1 MTLQQMEYI
10 VAVEK
15 YRHFGKAAEQCQV
28 TQPTLSAMI
37 QKLEEELEVKIFDR
51 SRQPVVPTATG
62 MLVIS
67 QAKNVLKQVGMM
79 KDIVNEEKETL
90 AGTFHIG
97 VLPTIAPYL
106 LPRVF
111 PILLQKYPM
120 LDIRVSEMKTKDI
133 KVALDEGTIDA
144 GIVADLSGM
153 EQYHK
158 TPLFYEPYQV
168 YISRGS
174 ELYSREVIKT
184 SDLADV
190 ELWLLD
196 EGHCFRDQFLKFC
209 QLKSARSS
217 QEKYRLGSLET
228 FMRMVES
235 GRGATFIPA
244 LAVHQMCEKQIE
256 LVRPFAVPCPTRK
269 IIMLTHENF
278 IRHKVINML
287 VREIQEAVPNEML
300 TTKATQILV

>member
-51 SRQPVVPTATG
+51 SRQPVVPTAAG

-90 AGTFHIG
+90 VGTFHIG

-133 KVALDEGTIDA
+133 K
-144 GIVADLSGM
+144 SSM
-153 EQYHK
+153 
-158 TPLFYEPYQV
+158 
-168 YISRGS
+168 
-174 ELYSREVIKT
+174 
-184 SDLADV
+184 
-190 ELWLLD
+190 
-196 EGHCFRDQFLKFC
+196 LKD
-209 QLKSARSS
+209 
-217 QEKYRLGSLET
+217 
-228 FMRMVES
+228 
-235 GRGATFIPA
+235 
-244 LAVHQMCEKQIE
+244 
-256 LVRPFAVPCPTRK
+256 
-269 IIMLTHENF
+269 
-278 IRHKVINML
+278 
-287 VREIQEAVPNEML
+287 
-300 TTKATQILV
+300 